1 MTAALLAPI
10 ANAFN
15 TIGLG
20 DARRHRRLQSVVETL
35 WAHAGASFPVA
46 FGSSAPTAGFY
57 RLVEGT
63 GPCCGSRGCR
73 GASTRG

>member
-1 MTAALLAPI
+1 MTDALLTPI
-10 ANAFN
+10 SNEFN
-15 TIGLG
+15 TIDLG
-20 DARRHRRLQSVVETL
+20 DTRRNRRLQSVVEAL
-35 WAHAGASFPVA
+35 WAHPDASFPVA

-63 GPCCGSRGCR
+63 GQCCGSRGCR

>member
-1 MTAALLAPI
+1 MTDALPAPVV
-10 ANAFN
+10 NEFN
-15 TIGLG
+15 TIDLG
-20 DARRHRRLQSVVETL
+20 DARRNRRLQSVVETL
-35 WAHAGASFPVA
+35 WAHPGASFPVA